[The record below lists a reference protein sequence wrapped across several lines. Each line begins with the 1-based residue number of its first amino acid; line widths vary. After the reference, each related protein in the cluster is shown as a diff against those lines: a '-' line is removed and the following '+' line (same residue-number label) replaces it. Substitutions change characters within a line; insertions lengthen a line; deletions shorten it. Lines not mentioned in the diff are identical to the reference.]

1 MFASVQGKACA
12 LGDLET
18 FKVTLGQSWTS
29 STGNNK
35 KMDSQIK
42 HFSKMVQLAATT
54 KLEWQLM
61 NALTRVGAEAS
72 VAMRVIKDAEKVF
85 SQKYKLMRSEN
96 VHQAI
101 LEKRKA
107 LEEKAKASKKDGR
120 QAEGGDED

>member
-1 MFASVQGKACA
+1 
-12 LGDLET
+12 
-18 FKVTLGQSWTS
+18 
-29 STGNNK
+29 
-35 KMDSQIK
+35 MDTQIK
-42 HFSKMVQLAATT
+42 NKSKMVQLAATT

-72 VAMRVIKDAEKVF
+72 VAMRVIKEAEKVS
-85 SQKYKLMRSEN
+85 SQKYKMMRSEN

-120 QAEGGDED
+120 QAEALGD

>member
-1 MFASVQGKACA
+1 M
-12 LGDLET
+12 
-18 FKVTLGQSWTS
+18 TLGQSWP
-29 STGNNK
+29 TGNNK

-42 HFSKMVQLAATT
+42 TISKMVQLAATT

-72 VAMRVIKDAEKVF
+72 VAMRVIKDAEKVY

-107 LEEKAKASKKDGR
+107 LEEKAKASNKNGR
-120 QAEGGDED
+120 QAEALED